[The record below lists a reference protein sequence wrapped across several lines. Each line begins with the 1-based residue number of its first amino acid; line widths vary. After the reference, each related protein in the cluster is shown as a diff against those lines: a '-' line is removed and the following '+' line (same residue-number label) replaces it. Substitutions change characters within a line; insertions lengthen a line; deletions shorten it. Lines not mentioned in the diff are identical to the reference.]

1 MSIKLLVAGES
12 NSGKTTLTK
21 DLTDVLV
28 VSCDGKRFP
37 YPKPHVLIPSFSSA
51 DELIQIV
58 TDKIVAYKEKYKELP
73 KTVVFDSVSRIFDIM
88 YDNCNVKFTGFTI
101 YSELDK
107 SIKTFTNFVEDSI
120 VASDINVVLI
130 SHALWDSET
139 AKYNLVGKGSFA
151 KTGSF
156 LSVVDEAVFLETKN
170 NKRVIH
176 NRSTKFP
183 ARTLQ
188 EDLADSLPVED
199 FNLQSHIDLLASRQE
214 DVSEFSL

>member
-1 MSIKLLVAGES
+1 
-12 NSGKTTLTK
+12 
-21 DLTDVLV
+21 
-28 VSCDGKRFP
+28 
-37 YPKPHVLIPSFSSA
+37 
-51 DELIQIV
+51 
-58 TDKIVAYKEKYKELP
+58 
-73 KTVVFDSVSRIFDIM
+73 
-88 YDNCNVKFTGFTI
+88 
-101 YSELDK
+101 
-107 SIKTFTNFVEDSI
+107 
-120 VASDINVVLI
+120 LI

-151 KTGSF
+151 KTGGF
-156 LSVVDEAVFLETKN
+156 LATVDESIFLETKN

-188 EDLADSLPVED
+188 EDLADSLPVEE